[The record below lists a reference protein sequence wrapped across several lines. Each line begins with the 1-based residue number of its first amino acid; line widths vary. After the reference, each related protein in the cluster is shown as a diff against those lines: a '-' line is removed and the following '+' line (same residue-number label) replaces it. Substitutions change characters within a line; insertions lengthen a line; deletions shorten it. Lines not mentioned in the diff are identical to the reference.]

1 MNSVAFSSPAY
12 TSPLHTALKRTPKFG
27 NDSATASPQAS
38 AQDSVNPNGVSE
50 DSLGLPN
57 EEKSSSKSGIL
68 KTLIGIGTAVGAL
81 YLGYRGI
88 KSFINAPFTTMAK
101 PFKLGG
107 KVLSYGYQAIK
118 LILKPFQYILSKI
131 LPGST
136 PAP

>member
-1 MNSVAFSSPAY
+1 MNPVAFSSPAY

-27 NDSATASPQAS
+27 NEQAAASPQSS
-38 AQDSVNPNGVSE
+38 ANPNGDSE
-50 DSLGLPN
+50 EAYGLPN
-57 EEKSSSKSGIL
+57 EEKSSSTSGL
-68 KTLIGIGTAVGAL
+68 LRTFIGIGTVAASL

-88 KSFINAPFTTMAK
+88 KSFVNAPLTTMAQ

-107 KVLSYGYQAIK
+107 KLISYGYQAIK

-136 PAP
+136 PAA